1 MKDSFT
7 KFAQRF
13 SKQNIIFLPTL
24 GIILTAQYDDVLQQT
39 SKWWAIY
46 VEEVYAQS
54 FMIQHCVEDSPKK

>member
-24 GIILTAQYDDVLQQT
+24 GIILTAQYDEVLQRT

-46 VEEVYAQS
+46 VEEVYA
-54 FMIQHCVEDSPKK
+54 FEARLRPRLHYTGLH